1 MAEIV
6 QIDSNTWRI
15 EDNDVRFFV
24 LEGTEKAL
32 MIDSGMN
39 TPDAKAIA
47 ESITAK
53 PLELLNTHADRDHVA
68 GNGSFS
74 SCYMS
79 PAEEENFREAG

>member
-32 MIDSGMN
+32 D
-39 TPDAKAIA
+39 
-47 ESITAK
+47 
-53 PLELLNTHADRDHVA
+53 DR
-68 GNGSFS
+68 
-74 SCYMS
+74 
-79 PAEEENFREAG
+79 